1 MLLYVMMNTP
11 KHKFS
16 NFRVGYKIW
25 LNNEEGVGIL
35 GEGII
40 ELLRQIEKTGSLVAA
55 SNIQEVS
62 YRKAWGDIKNAEA
75 LLGVQLID
83 RKRGGEC
90 GGTSTLT
97 LDAKRIIEAW
107 DKLHSKFD
115 QSIEDMII
123 EFKKFIKSK

>member
-1 MLLYVMMNTP
+1 MMNTP